1 MKNVLEVWL
10 KRRQLYNN
18 PNSYFAEVNVNNNFS
33 IDTIIDEIVKEGLV
47 DNKEC
52 ALELM
57 KHFNKK
63 AAELVLNGNEVDT
76 GLVKLIPQAT
86 GLIENKSW
94 NPIYNSIDVEIKK
107 SNELVNAI
115 SDTYVQIT
123 GADEEFYDVFNSKL
137 DSQYEDGVDDNAEFN
152 GNFRKKTVEA
162 PPCGIAFRNWIL
174 KA

>member
-1 MKNVLEVWL
+1 MKNVLKVWL

-18 PNSYFAEVNVNNNFS
+18 PNSYFAQVNVNNNFS

-47 DNKEC
+47 DNKES
-52 ALELM
+52 ALEFM

-63 AAELVLNGNEVDT
+63 AAELLLNGNEVDT

-107 SNELVNAI
+107 SNELVYAI

-137 DSQYEDGVDDNAEFN
+137 DSQYEDGVAKNAEFF
-152 GNFRKKTVEA
+152 GNIRKKTAEV